1 MLKHK
6 PDSSKTT
13 STKLVRNKRA
23 NEELMSEERIIKYAE
38 AVLAVASA
46 ENDGT
51 EVEDE
56 LFRFARAVEG
66 SDNLRLTLSDA
77 KIPAARRQQIVEDLI
92 GDQATSTT
100 TALISMLVAAG
111 RGGDIQR
118 IADQVVELGAASRA
132 KAVAEVYSV
141 IELTDDQ
148 QIRLAS
154 SLKSATGKDV
164 EIKVIID
171 ETVMGGLLVQ
181 IEDEVIDGTVRTRL
195 KQLREAF

>member
-1 MLKHK
+1 
-6 PDSSKTT
+6 
-13 STKLVRNKRA
+13 
-23 NEELMSEERIIKYAE
+23 MSEDRITKYAE

-46 ENDGT
+46 ESGGL

-66 SDNLRLTLSDA
+66 SDDLRRTLSDS

-92 GDQATSTT
+92 GGQATPAT
-100 TALISMLVAAG
+100 TAVISMIVAAG
-111 RGGDIQR
+111 RGGDINR
-118 IADQVVELGAASRA
+118 IADEVVALGAASRA

-141 IELTDDQ
+141 IELTEDQ
-148 QIRLAS
+148 QARLAS
-154 SLKSATGKDV
+154 SLQSATGKEV

-171 ETVMGGLLVQ
+171 ESVMGGLLVQ